1 MKNNLIEVS
10 NLEKY
15 FEISGGIFSRNKQV
29 VKAVD
34 GISFNIPYG
43 SSLGLVGQSG
53 CGKTTTA
60 RALSLL
66 DPKTGGDVSFY
77 NDETKSMQSIDELEG
92 DELKKFR
99 RNIQMIFQDPYE
111 SLNPRWNIKDI
122 ILEPLN
128 IHNIGNLSDREEA
141 VYEILKTVGL
151 TPPENYMP
159 RFPHELSGGQR
170 QRVSIARTLIM
181 KPKFVVCDEP
191 TSMLD
196 VSIRISIMDLMLNL
210 AKDLEVSYLY
220 ITHDLA
226 VARYMC
232 DRIAV
237 MFNGK
242 IVEISETEEL
252 LSLELV
258 QLFDSKF
265 KYHLDRYKYSSRYGV
280 DPKDHQQECRAILNN
295 LEAKI
300 NPSPWIFGKAV
311 SLLDISILPFIRQ
324 CKIANPDWF
333 FAQNFVKVID
343 LLNYFENGDLF
354 AQAMQK
360 YELWDPLK
368 NNGNIFP

>member
-1 MKNNLIEVS
+1 MKKNVIEVK

-15 FEISGGIFSRNKQV
+15 FEVSGGFFSRKKAT

-34 GISFNIPYG
+34 DITFEIPFG
-43 SSLGLVGQSG
+43 ESLGLVGQSG

-60 RALSLL
+60 RALCLL
-66 DPKTGGDVSFY
+66 DPKTGGEVSFY
-77 NDETKSMQSIDELEG
+77 NNEKSEMESIDELEG
-92 DELKKFR
+92 EELKKFR

-111 SLNPRWNIKDI
+111 SLNPRWTIKDI

-128 IHNIGNLSDREEA
+128 IHNIGDLDEREEA
-141 VYEILKTVGL
+141 VAEILQTVGL

-159 RFPHELSGGQR
+159 RYPHELSGGQR

-232 DRIAV
+232 NRIAV

-242 IVEISETEEL
+242 IVEIAETEEL
-252 LSLELV
+252 LNNPVHPYTKRLISSIPVPDPTYDRKVYDINFDELDSLIEKHGL
-258 QLFDSKF
+258 DS
-265 KYHLDRYKYSSRYGV
+265 
-280 DPKDHQQECRAILNN
+280 PMI
-295 LEAKI
+295 
-300 NPSPWIFGKAV
+300 
-311 SLLDISILPFIRQ
+311 DIGNQ
-324 CKIANPDWF
+324 HYVATHD
-333 FAQNFVKVID
+333 VKGLI
-343 LLNYFENGDLF
+343 
-354 AQAMQK
+354 
-360 YELWDPLK
+360 
-368 NNGNIFP
+368 

>member
-1 MKNNLIEVS
+1 MSKNVIEVK

-15 FEISGGIFSRNKQV
+15 FDISSGLFRRTKGV

-34 GISFNIPYG
+34 DISFEIPVG
-43 SSLGLVGQSG
+43 ESLGLVGQSG

-60 RALSLL
+60 RSLCLL
-66 DPKTGGDVSFY
+66 DPKTNGEINFL
-77 NDETKSMQSIDELEG
+77 NPETQKMESIDDL
-92 DELKKFR
+92 DDIELKNFR

-111 SLNPRWNIKDI
+111 SLNPRWTIKDI

-128 IHNIGNLSDREEA
+128 IHNIGNLADREEA
-141 VYEILKTVGL
+141 VREILKTVGL

-159 RFPHELSGGQR
+159 RYPHELSGGQR

-210 AKDLEVSYLY
+210 ANDLGISYLY

-232 DRIAV
+232 NRIAV

-242 IVEISETEEL
+242 IVEIAETEKL
-252 LSLELV
+252 LSNPVHPYTKRLI
-258 QLFDSKF
+258 
-265 KYHLDRYKYSSRYGV
+265 SSIPV
-280 DPKDHQQECRAILNN
+280 PDPKYNRVEYDLNYD
-295 LEAKI
+295 E
-300 NPSPWIFGKAV
+300 
-311 SLLDISILPFIRQ
+311 LDEII
-324 CKIANPDWF
+324 KNNPDKKMVDIGGEHYI
-333 FAQNFVKVID
+333 ATHNVKDI
-343 LLNYFENGDLF
+343 LY
-354 AQAMQK
+354 
-360 YELWDPLK
+360 
-368 NNGNIFP
+368 

>member
-1 MKNNLIEVS
+1 MKKNVIEVK

-15 FEISGGIFSRNKQV
+15 FEVSGGFFSRKKAT

-34 GISFNIPYG
+34 DITFEIPFG
-43 SSLGLVGQSG
+43 ESLGLVGQSG

-60 RALSLL
+60 RALCLL
-66 DPKTGGDVSFY
+66 DPKTGGEVSFY
-77 NDETKSMQSIDELEG
+77 NNEKSEMESIDELEG
-92 DELKKFR
+92 EELKKFR

-111 SLNPRWNIKDI
+111 SLNPRWTIKDI

-128 IHNIGNLSDREEA
+128 IHNIGDLDEREEA
-141 VYEILKTVGL
+141 VAEILQTVGL

-159 RFPHELSGGQR
+159 RYPHELSGGQR

-232 DRIAV
+232 NRIAV

-242 IVEISETEEL
+242 IVEIAETEEL
-252 LSLELV
+252 LNNPVHPYTKRLISPIPVPDPTYDRKVYDINFDELDSLIAKHGS
-258 QLFDSKF
+258 DS
-265 KYHLDRYKYSSRYGV
+265 
-280 DPKDHQQECRAILNN
+280 PMI
-295 LEAKI
+295 
-300 NPSPWIFGKAV
+300 
-311 SLLDISILPFIRQ
+311 DIGNQ
-324 CKIANPDWF
+324 HYVATHD
-333 FAQNFVKVID
+333 VKGLI
-343 LLNYFENGDLF
+343 
-354 AQAMQK
+354 
-360 YELWDPLK
+360 
-368 NNGNIFP
+368 

>member
-1 MKNNLIEVS
+1 MENTLIEVK

-15 FEISGGIFSRNKQV
+15 FEISSGLFSRNKSI

-34 GISFNIPYG
+34 GISFDIPFG

-66 DPKTGGDVSFY
+66 DPKTGGDINFY
-77 NDETKSMQSIDELEG
+77 NSETQKMQSIDELEG
-92 DELKKFR
+92 EELKKFR

-128 IHNIGNLSDREEA
+128 IHNIGDLKEREEA

-159 RFPHELSGGQR
+159 RYPHELSGGQR

-242 IVEISETEEL
+242 IVEIAETEEL
-252 LSLELV
+252 LNNPIHPYTKRLISSIPIPDPTYKRETYEINFQEL
-258 QLFDSKF
+258 D
-265 KYHLDRYKYSSRYGV
+265 
-280 DPKDHQQECRAILNN
+280 
-295 LEAKI
+295 
-300 NPSPWIFGKAV
+300 
-311 SLLDISILPFIRQ
+311 SLLAENPNSVEMIEV
-324 CKIANPDWF
+324 NPDH
-333 FAQNFVKVID
+333 FVGTHDVKG
-343 LLNYFENGDLF
+343 LL
-354 AQAMQK
+354 
-360 YELWDPLK
+360 
-368 NNGNIFP
+368 

>member
-1 MKNNLIEVS
+1 MTKNVIEIK

-15 FEISGGIFSRNKQV
+15 FEVNAGFLNRKKSI

-34 GISFNIPYG
+34 NISFNIPIG
-43 SSLGLVGQSG
+43 ESLGLVGQSG

-60 RALSLL
+60 RALCLL
-66 DPKTGGDVSFY
+66 DPKTGGEVNYYNTETKEMDNIDNL
-77 NDETKSMQSIDELEG
+77 NDE
-92 DELKKFR
+92 ELKKFR

-111 SLNPRWNIKDI
+111 SLNPRWTIKDI

-128 IHNIGNLSDREEA
+128 IHNIGSLGDREEA
-141 VYEILKTVGL
+141 VKEILTTVGL

-159 RFPHELSGGQR
+159 RYPHELSGGQR

-232 DRIAV
+232 NRIAV

-242 IVEISETEEL
+242 IVEIAETEEL
-252 LSLELV
+252 LKNPVHPYTKRLI
-258 QLFDSKF
+258 
-265 KYHLDRYKYSSRYGV
+265 SSIPV
-280 DPKDHQQECRAILNN
+280 PDPKYKRTQYD
-295 LEAKI
+295 
-300 NPSPWIFGKAV
+300 
-311 SLLDISILPFIRQ
+311 
-324 CKIANPDWF
+324 
-333 FAQNFVKVID
+333 
-343 LLNYFENGDLF
+343 LNYDELDKIINDNPNKDMVDIGDQHYVATHDVKDIL
-354 AQAMQK
+354 
-360 YELWDPLK
+360 Y
-368 NNGNIFP
+368 

>member
-1 MKNNLIEVS
+1 MSKNLIEVA

-15 FEISGGIFSRNKQV
+15 FEISSGMFGRNKTT

-34 GISFNIPYG
+34 GISFSIPFG
-43 SSLGLVGQSG
+43 ESLGLVGQSG

-66 DPKTGGDVSFY
+66 DPKTSGDVNFF
-77 NDETKSMQSIDELEG
+77 NQETNSMQSIDDL
-92 DELKKFR
+92 DDVELKKFR

-111 SLNPRWNIKDI
+111 SLNPRWTIKDI

-128 IHNIGNLSDREEA
+128 IHNIGELKDREEA
-141 VYEILKTVGL
+141 VVEILKTVGL
-151 TPPENYMP
+151 TPPENYLP
-159 RFPHELSGGQR
+159 RYPHELSGGQR

-181 KPKFVVCDEP
+181 KPKFVICDEP

-232 DRIAV
+232 NRIAV

-242 IVEISETEEL
+242 IVEIAETEEL
-252 LSLELV
+252 LKNPIHPYTKRLISSIPV
-258 QLFDSKF
+258 PDPS
-265 KYHLDRYKYSSRYGV
+265 YDRVVY
-280 DPKDHQQECRAILNN
+280 D
-295 LEAKI
+295 
-300 NPSPWIFGKAV
+300 
-311 SLLDISILPFIRQ
+311 
-324 CKIANPDWF
+324 
-333 FAQNFVKVID
+333 
-343 LLNYFENGDLF
+343 LNYDELDSIIAKDTENIGMIDI
-354 AQAMQK
+354 
-360 YELWDPLK
+360 
-368 NNGNIFP
+368 GNEHFVATHDVKGLL

>member
-1 MKNNLIEVS
+1 MKKNLIEVK

-15 FEISGGIFSRNKQV
+15 YEVSGGFFSRKKDI

-34 GISFNIPYG
+34 DISFEIPFG
-43 SSLGLVGQSG
+43 ESLGLVGQSG

-60 RALSLL
+60 RALCLL
-66 DPKTGGDVSFY
+66 DPKTGGDVKFY
-77 NDETKSMQSIDELEG
+77 NNETEDMENIDNLEDE
-92 DELKKFR
+92 ELKKFR

-111 SLNPRWNIKDI
+111 SLNPRWTIKDI

-128 IHNIGNLSDREEA
+128 IHNIGDLQDREEA
-141 VYEILKTVGL
+141 VVEILKTVGL
-151 TPPENYMP
+151 TPASNYLP
-159 RFPHELSGGQR
+159 RYPHELSGGQR

-232 DRIAV
+232 NRIAV

-242 IVEISETEEL
+242 IVEIAETEEL
-252 LSLELV
+252 LNNPIHPYTKRLISSIPVPDPSYDRKVYDVNYDEL
-258 QLFDSKF
+258 DSIIAK
-265 KYHLDRYKYSSRYGV
+265 HGTDNPMV
-280 DPKDHQQECRAILNN
+280 DMGNEHY
-295 LEAKI
+295 
-300 NPSPWIFGKAV
+300 
-311 SLLDISILPFIRQ
+311 
-324 CKIANPDWF
+324 IATHD
-333 FAQNFVKVID
+333 VKGLI
-343 LLNYFENGDLF
+343 
-354 AQAMQK
+354 
-360 YELWDPLK
+360 
-368 NNGNIFP
+368 

>member
-1 MKNNLIEVS
+1 MKNNLIEVR

-15 FEISGGIFSRNKQV
+15 FEVSGGLFSRNKSV

-34 GISFNIPYG
+34 GISFDIPFG

-66 DPKTGGDVSFY
+66 DPKTNGDVNFY
-77 NDETKSMQSIDELEG
+77 NEETSSMQSIDELEG
-92 DELKKFR
+92 EELKKFR

-128 IHNIGNLSDREEA
+128 IHNIGDFKEREEA

-159 RFPHELSGGQR
+159 RYPHELSGGQR

-242 IVEISETEEL
+242 IVEIAETEEL
-252 LSLELV
+252 LGNPIHPYTKRLI
-258 QLFDSKF
+258 
-265 KYHLDRYKYSSRYGV
+265 SSIPIP
-280 DPKDHQQECRAILNN
+280 DPSYER
-295 LEAKI
+295 
-300 NPSPWIFGKAV
+300 V
-311 SLLDISILPFIRQ
+311 R
-324 CKIANPDWF
+324 
-333 FAQNFVKVID
+333 
-343 LLNYFENGDLF
+343 
-354 AQAMQK
+354 
-360 YELWDPLK
+360 YELDFTELDSIINNNSNNDPMVEVKANHFVATHDIKGTL
-368 NNGNIFP
+368 

>member
-1 MKNNLIEVS
+1 MKKNVIEVK

-15 FEISGGIFSRNKQV
+15 FEVSSGFFSRKKAI

-34 GISFNIPYG
+34 DITFEIPFG
-43 SSLGLVGQSG
+43 ESLGLVGQSG

-60 RALSLL
+60 RALCLL
-66 DPKTGGDVSFY
+66 DPKTGGEVNFY
-77 NDETKSMQSIDELEG
+77 NIETSSMQSIDELEG
-92 DELKKFR
+92 EELKKFR

-111 SLNPRWNIKDI
+111 SLNPRWTIKDI

-128 IHNIGNLSDREEA
+128 IHNIGDLDEREEA
-141 VYEILKTVGL
+141 VAEILQTVGL

-159 RFPHELSGGQR
+159 RYPHELSGGQR

-232 DRIAV
+232 NRIAV

-242 IVEISETEEL
+242 IVEIAETEEL
-252 LSLELV
+252 LSNPVHPYTKRLISSIPVPDPSYDRKVYDVNFDEL
-258 QLFDSKF
+258 DSLIEK
-265 KYHLDRYKYSSRYGV
+265 HGLDK
-280 DPKDHQQECRAILNN
+280 PMI
-295 LEAKI
+295 
-300 NPSPWIFGKAV
+300 
-311 SLLDISILPFIRQ
+311 DIGNEHY
-324 CKIANPDWF
+324 IATHD
-333 FAQNFVKVID
+333 VKGLI
-343 LLNYFENGDLF
+343 
-354 AQAMQK
+354 
-360 YELWDPLK
+360 
-368 NNGNIFP
+368 

>member
-1 MKNNLIEVS
+1 MNKNLLEVKNLQ
-10 NLEKY
+10 KY
-15 FEISGGIFSRNKQV
+15 FEVSAGVFSRNKSI

-34 GISFNIPYG
+34 GISFDIPYG

-66 DPKTGGDVSFY
+66 DPKTDGEIRFY
-77 NDETKSMQSIDELEG
+77 NEDTLSMESIDDLEG
-92 DELKKFR
+92 DELKDFR

-128 IHNIGNLSDREEA
+128 IHNIGSLQDREEA

-242 IVEISETEEL
+242 IVEIAETEEL
-252 LSLELV
+252 LNNPIHPYTKRLISSIPIPDPTYNREKYVLDFDEL
-258 QLFDSKF
+258 DNIIS
-265 KYHLDRYKYSSRYGV
+265 
-280 DPKDHQQECRAILNN
+280 NN
-295 LEAKI
+295 T
-300 NPSPWIFGKAV
+300 
-311 SLLDISILPFIRQ
+311 
-324 CKIANPDWF
+324 
-333 FAQNFVKVID
+333 
-343 LLNYFENGDLF
+343 
-354 AQAMQK
+354 
-360 YELWDPLK
+360 
-368 NNGNIFP
+368 NGNSMVEVRDNHFVATHDVKGLL

>member
-1 MKNNLIEVS
+1 MNKNLLTVK

-15 FEISGGIFSRNKQV
+15 FEVSGGLFSRNKSI

-34 GISFNIPYG
+34 GISFDIPFG

-60 RALSLL
+60 RALCLL
-66 DPKTGGDVSFY
+66 DPKTNGSIEFY
-77 NDETKSMQSIDELEG
+77 NKEDDSMESIDNLEG

-111 SLNPRWNIKDI
+111 SLNPRWTIKDI

-128 IHNIGNLSDREEA
+128 IHNIGDIGEREEA
-141 VYEILKTVGL
+141 VFEILKTVGL

-159 RFPHELSGGQR
+159 RYPHELSGGQR

-196 VSIRISIMDLMLNL
+196 VSIRISIMDLMLSL

-242 IVEISETEEL
+242 IVEIAETEEL
-252 LSLELV
+252 LSNPIHPYTKRLISSIPIP
-258 QLFDSKF
+258 DPS
-265 KYHLDRYKYSSRYGV
+265 YKR
-280 DPKDHQQECRAILNN
+280 ER
-295 LEAKI
+295 
-300 NPSPWIFGKAV
+300 
-311 SLLDISILPFIRQ
+311 
-324 CKIANPDWF
+324 
-333 FAQNFVKVID
+333 
-343 LLNYFENGDLF
+343 
-354 AQAMQK
+354 
-360 YELWDPLK
+360 YELDYTELDLIIK
-368 NNGNIFP
+368 NNSNNEPMVEVKENHFVATHDVKEIL

>member
-1 MKNNLIEVS
+1 MKNNLIEVR

-15 FEISGGIFSRNKQV
+15 FEVSGGLFSRNKSV

-34 GISFNIPYG
+34 GISFDIPFG

-66 DPKTGGDVSFY
+66 DPKTNGNVNFF
-77 NDETKSMQSIDELEG
+77 NEETSSMQSIDELEG
-92 DELKKFR
+92 EELKKFR

-128 IHNIGNLSDREEA
+128 IHNIGDFKEREEA

-159 RFPHELSGGQR
+159 RYPHELSGGQR

-242 IVEISETEEL
+242 IVEIAETEEL
-252 LSLELV
+252 LGNPIHPYTKRLI
-258 QLFDSKF
+258 
-265 KYHLDRYKYSSRYGV
+265 SSIPIP
-280 DPKDHQQECRAILNN
+280 DPSYER
-295 LEAKI
+295 
-300 NPSPWIFGKAV
+300 V
-311 SLLDISILPFIRQ
+311 R
-324 CKIANPDWF
+324 
-333 FAQNFVKVID
+333 
-343 LLNYFENGDLF
+343 
-354 AQAMQK
+354 
-360 YELWDPLK
+360 YELDFTELDSIIK
-368 NNGNIFP
+368 NNSNNDPMVEVKNNHFVATHDVKGLL